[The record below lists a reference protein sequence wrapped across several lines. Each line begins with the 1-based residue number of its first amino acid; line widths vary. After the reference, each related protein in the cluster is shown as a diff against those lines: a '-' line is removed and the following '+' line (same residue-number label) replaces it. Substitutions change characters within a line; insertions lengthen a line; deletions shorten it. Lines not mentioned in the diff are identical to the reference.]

1 MKNAKPNHNHPPPI
15 PTSYPEYLLKKKK
28 GITKYMLQWHPPIC
42 FKLDQSL
49 LLGSWNLFKYTVT
62 VSVRL

>member
-28 GITKYMLQWHPPIC
+28 GITKYMLQ
-42 FKLDQSL
+42 
-49 LLGSWNLFKYTVT
+49 
-62 VSVRL
+62 